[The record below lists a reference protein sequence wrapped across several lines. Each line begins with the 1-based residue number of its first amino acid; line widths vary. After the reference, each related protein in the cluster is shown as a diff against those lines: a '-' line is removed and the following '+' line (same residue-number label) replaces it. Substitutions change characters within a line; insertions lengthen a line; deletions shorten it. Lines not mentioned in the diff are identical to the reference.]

1 MVIAEGR
8 DVGDTL
14 QHYRTTG
21 RMENLTARKKETPPK
36 AASLLLRVLG
46 LAFGGRRAARGLKK
60 ETLPLPGRWLTSE

>member
-1 MVIAEGR
+1 
-8 DVGDTL
+8 
-14 QHYRTTG
+14 
-21 RMENLTARKKETPPK
+21 MENLTARKKETPPK